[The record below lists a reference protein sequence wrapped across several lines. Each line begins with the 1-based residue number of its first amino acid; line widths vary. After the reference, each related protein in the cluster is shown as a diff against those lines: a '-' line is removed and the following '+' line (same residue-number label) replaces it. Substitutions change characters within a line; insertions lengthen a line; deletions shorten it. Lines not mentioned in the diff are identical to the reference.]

1 MENPAEKA
9 KKYVLQFDM
18 LEGEQWYGGKVG
30 DGTQMP
36 VDATRVY
43 TDNSVGPY
51 GDQSTPFFLSNKG
64 RYIWSED
71 GYVTHFDKGN
81 VKCELDTAEI
91 ALYGGFRNLRGAYL
105 AASKAHFSP
114 DGNMPPELMFKVPQ
128 YCTWIE
134 MFKLQTQN
142 GILNY
147 AESILKCG
155 MPAGEILIDD
165 GWQIDFGNWEFK
177 PRRFKDPK
185 GMTDKLHEMGFKVIL
200 WTVPFISPKAPAF
213 DRLKKDGLLV
223 KNADGTIAM
232 RKWWDATSA
241 VLDLSNPRAVEWF
254 VEVARGLEKKYGVDG
269 FKQDAAD
276 NRFYKKD
283 DLTFGNI
290 SPNRQAEFWMRS
302 GLNFTFNEF
311 RASWKGGGIGVAQR
325 LGDKCHR
332 WSEQGGLRALI
343 PNMLLL
349 GLTGHAFGCP
359 DMIGGGLASDFNF
372 RPEFLFD
379 HELFIRWSQCS
390 ALMPMMQYSYSLWR
404 CRNKRTAE
412 LCRKPALD
420 HIKYSD
426 YIIKYAREA
435 ALTGEPIVRFMEYN
449 CPTDSGADKARQQFM
464 LGDDYVI
471 APIVWKKAFSREVF
485 LPCGEWK
492 RLDTGEIF
500 AGPSTISIKVPI
512 DILPVF
518 ERVTEN

>member
-1 MENPAEKA
+1 M
-9 KKYVLQFDM
+9 KYVLEFDM
-18 LEGEQWYGGKVG
+18 LEGEQWYGGKIG
-30 DGTQMP
+30 DGTKMP
-36 VDATRVY
+36 VDASREY

-51 GDQSTPFFLSNKG
+51 GDQSSPFFVSNKG

-71 GYVTHFDKGN
+71 GYITNFKYGK
-81 VKCELDTAEI
+81 VKCESDTAEI
-91 ALYGGFRNLRGAYL
+91 VLYGGFGTLRGAYL
-105 AASKAHFSP
+105 AASKAHFPP
-114 DGNMPPELMFKVPQ
+114 DGNMPPELMFQVPQ

-134 MFKLQTQN
+134 MFKFQSEK

-185 GMTDKLHEMGFKVIL
+185 GMVEKLHVMGFKVIL
-200 WTVPFISPKAPAF
+200 WVVPFISPRAPAF
-213 DRLKKDGLLV
+213 DYLKKNDLLV
-223 KNADGTIAM
+223 KDKSGSVAM

-254 VEVARGLEKKYGVDG
+254 VDVAHELEKKYGVDG

-283 DLTFGNI
+283 DITFGNA
-290 SPNRQAEFWMRS
+290 SPNQQAEFWMRS

-311 RASWKGGGIGVAQR
+311 RASWKGGGVGVAQR

-332 WSEQGGLRALI
+332 WQENGGLRALI

-349 GLTGHAFGCP
+349 GLTGHVFGCP
-359 DMIGGGLASDFNF
+359 DMIGGGLVSDFNF

-404 CRNKRTAE
+404 CRNQKTAE
-412 LCRKPALD
+412 LCRRPTYD

-426 YIIKYAREA
+426 YILKYARA
-435 ALTGEPIVRFMEYN
+435 ARTTGEPIVRFMEYN
-449 CPTDSGADKARQQFM
+449 YPNDPGAAKATQQFM
-464 LGDDYVI
+464 LGEDYIV
-471 APIVWKKAFSREVF
+471 APIVRKKTFSREVF
-485 LPCGEWK
+485 LPSGAWKLLHSGETF
-492 RLDTGEIF
+492 TGPATITVNIPIEVLPIF
-500 AGPSTISIKVPI
+500 EKV
-512 DILPVF
+512 
-518 ERVTEN
+518 